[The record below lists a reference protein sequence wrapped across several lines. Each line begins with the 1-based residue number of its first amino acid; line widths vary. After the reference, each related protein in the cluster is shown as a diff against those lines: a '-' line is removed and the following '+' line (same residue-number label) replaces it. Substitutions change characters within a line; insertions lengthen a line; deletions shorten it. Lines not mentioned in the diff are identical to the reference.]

1 MKVGLTLGK
10 FAPFHKGH
18 QFLIETALSEVDK
31 LVVVIYACD
40 ELPQCPLFMRANWI
54 KSLYP
59 QVEIVLASDGPKET
73 GYSPEIMAKHDRYL
87 QNLLKTHSIDYF
99 FSSEPYGEH
108 VSKALNCHNVQVD
121 PARNH
126 VAVSATAIRQNID
139 RCQEFLSE
147 LVFNDLM
154 ANTASK

>member
-99 FSSEPYGEH
+99 LAANRM
-108 VSKALNCHNVQVD
+108 VSTSVRRLI
-121 PARNH
+121 
-126 VAVSATAIRQNID
+126 ATMCKSIQHATM
-139 RCQEFLSE
+139 L
-147 LVFNDLM
+147 L
-154 ANTASK
+154 